1 MSFNKRYIT
10 SESIKSIYQSRGA
23 QVVYDYI
30 RSPDAIISD
39 NSKLFIACHNA
50 VKECDFD
57 KLKKVLEQIEP
68 S

>member
-1 MSFNKRYIT
+1 ML
-10 SESIKSIYQSRGA
+10 YQSRGA

-39 NSKLFIACHNA
+39 NSELFITCHSA

>member
-10 SESIKSIYQSRGA
+10 SESIKSIYQNRGA
-23 QVVYDYI
+23 QAVYDYI

-39 NSKLFIACHNA
+39 NSKLFITCHSA

-57 KLKKVLEQIEP
+57 KLKKALEQIEP